1 MYNYN
6 KLMTI
11 APLTLFYALLGGIL
25 PSMLWLWF
33 WLKED
38 KKKPEPTGLIIMS
51 FIAGMTA
58 VIIVF
63 PLEKIAFSLFSD
75 QITLLTSWSIIE
87 ETIKFSAI
95 FIVALQSKY
104 FDEPIDALIYMITV
118 ALGFAA
124 LENSLFLIDPLMNG
138 GVIKSIL
145 TGNMRFIGA
154 TLLHTVTSAT
164 VGIAI
169 GLSFYKNSTTKIIS
183 IVIGLI
189 TAIILHTLFNF
200 FIING
205 NGENTFII
213 FSILWATIIVII
225 FFFEKIRRIK
235 KV

>member
-1 MYNYN
+1 
-6 KLMTI
+6 MTI
-11 APLTLFYALLGGIL
+11 TPITLFYALLGGIL
-25 PSMLWLWF
+25 PSILWLWF

-51 FIAGMTA
+51 FIAGMAA
-58 VIIVF
+58 VVIVF
-63 PLEKIAFSLFSD
+63 PLEKIAFELFSD

-124 LENSLFLIDPLMNG
+124 LENSLFLIDPIMNG
-138 GVIKSIL
+138 GLIKSIL

-183 IVIGLI
+183 VLIGLI

-205 NGENTFII
+205 NGRNTFMV

-235 KV
+235 IQNC